1 MPSPPPDT
9 APESSQRLDKWLWV
23 ARFFKTRNLAARAVT
38 GGKVQVD
45 GERAKPAR
53 RIRKGER
60 LTIRR
65 GVSEREVVV
74 QGLARQR
81 RPAREA
87 ALLYAESAGS
97 PSRRSSGQERRR
109 AIEAWRRGGP
119 GRPGKRDRRETERL
133 GGGPRQPS
141 LPASPIHHGLHV
153 PGAGS
158 GTHREARCAI
168 IDSSRPGRRSIHLLR
183 SLLAFIRPFVSI
195 CLLRLRPQDLPASN
209 LLLALAI
216 LTYVVITTVAHSAL
230 LPPADALLSGIVDS
244 VLLCTLTLSL
254 LYVCR
259 RRGRAVQTL
268 TALVGAGAV
277 TTMVAI
283 PFLSWRVSIMQAGGP
298 AGVEMVGI
306 VVIVVWNLVVIAHVL
321 RHALSISYLGGA
333 VVAIVMYLLSS
344 QILGALVEGRISI

>member
-1 MPSPPPDT
+1 M
-9 APESSQRLDKWLWV
+9 
-23 ARFFKTRNLAARAVT
+23 
-38 GGKVQVD
+38 
-45 GERAKPAR
+45 
-53 RIRKGER
+53 
-60 LTIRR
+60 LT
-65 GVSEREVVV
+65 
-74 QGLARQR
+74 L
-81 RPAREA
+81 
-87 ALLYAESAGS
+87 
-97 PSRRSSGQERRR
+97 
-109 AIEAWRRGGP
+109 
-119 GRPGKRDRRETERL
+119 
-133 GGGPRQPS
+133 
-141 LPASPIHHGLHV
+141 
-153 PGAGS
+153 
-158 GTHREARCAI
+158 
-168 IDSSRPGRRSIHLLR
+168 
-183 SLLAFIRPFVSI
+183 IRPFVSI

-209 LLLALAI
+209 LLLALATF
-216 LTYVVITTVAHSAL
+216 TYVVITTVAHSAL